1 MMTILLTGAT
11 GFVGTNFI
19 LQLHKKYN
27 IIALV
32 RKTSNIEK
40 IKNYC
45 KIYYCDESF
54 DSIES
59 IFKKEKI
66 DGVVHLAALVP
77 STINPINDISK
88 LIEANITFG
97 SFLLQIVNQY
107 KISFF
112 INTATFGSYC
122 NSLEYRPATLYASIK
137 KAFED
142 IMYYYTL
149 ISKSVFTNLLLFNV
163 YGPNDEKYLFS
174 FLQKISNTNEEL
186 LMGDGSQIVDYS
198 HVYDVVDAF
207 DCLIKLIQKDPEFCK
222 NKIFSLKG
230 KERKSLKEVVTL
242 YEEVLGKKLNITW
255 GARSRRELE
264 IMQPWEGGENLPNWE
279 QKISLRE
286 GFIKMINERN

>member
-1 MMTILLTGAT
+1 MKILLTGAT
-11 GFVGTNFI
+11 GFIGINFV
-19 LQLHKKYN
+19 LRLYKKYE
-27 IIALV
+27 IVTLV

-40 IKNYC
+40 IKDYC
-45 KIYYCDESF
+45 KIYYYDGSF
-54 DSIES
+54 DSIED

-66 DGVVHLAALVP
+66 EGVVHLASLVP
-77 STINPINDISK
+77 STANPINDISK

-112 INTATFGSYC
+112 INASTCTIYC
-122 NSLEYRPATLYASIK
+122 NSLSCRPATLYASIK

-142 IMYYYTL
+142 IMHYYTL

-207 DCLIKLIQKDPEFCK
+207 DCLIELIQKDPEFCK

-242 YEEVLGKKLNITW
+242 YEEVLGKKLNIKW

-286 GFIKMINERN
+286 GFIKMTNEK